1 MNLRR
6 GPNVVEEEASSPLA
20 AVEAWARGLDRAKE
34 GRDRSIAQARRQ
46 GASFREIAGAAG
58 VSVSRVQQIAAAPL
72 PFFPGRSPVTEV
84 DLLLRA
90 GAGAGEK
97 GDVDQAERVFSLRS
111 AARWVQEW
119 ETEREFIASSPG
131 RAMSQSRHALSH
143 TVVDL
148 DPKVTWSV
156 VYVAD
161 TREVYALQNAQ
172 GDVTAEEDDI
182 GPAGALRGP
191 CVLLGHAYSYRL
203 VSDALDTALL
213 NIGQRPGGLAFVY
226 GRLRLLNRL
235 LSTIVGPNDR
245 EQIWE
250 YLEGLPS
257 QERR

>member
-6 GPNVVEEEASSPLA
+6 GPNVVEEEQEEASSPLA

-58 VSVSRVQQIAAAPL
+58 VSVTRVQQIAAAPL
-72 PFFPGRSPVTEV
+72 PFGPGRTPVTEV
-84 DLLLRA
+84 DLLQRA
-90 GAGAGEK
+90 GASEK
-97 GDVDQAERVFSLRS
+97 GNADEAERVFSLRS
-111 AARWVQEW
+111 AARWVEEW

-131 RAMSQSRHALSH
+131 RATSHSRHALSH

-148 DPKVTWSV
+148 DPGVTWAV
-156 VYVAD
+156 VYLAD

-172 GDVTAEEDDI
+172 VDVPGEDDM

-203 VSDALDTALL
+203 LSDALDTALF

-235 LSTIVGPNDR
+235 LSTIAGPNDR

-250 YLEGLPS
+250 YLEALPS